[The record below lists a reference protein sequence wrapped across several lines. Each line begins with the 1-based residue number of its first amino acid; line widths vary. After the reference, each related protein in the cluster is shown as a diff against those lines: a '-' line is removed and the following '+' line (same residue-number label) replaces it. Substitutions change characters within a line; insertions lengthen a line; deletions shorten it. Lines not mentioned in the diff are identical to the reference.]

1 MRGKLF
7 TVTLLVFGIGL
18 LGGCKRGESVQAG
31 GGGVA
36 GDAAPEVALSIPALD
51 DSNISINQ
59 YKGKVVLVNFWA
71 TWCDPCKKEI
81 PWLIKANEAYGPR
94 GLVILGISMDDDGK
108 KVVEPFVKQRHFD
121 VDGKSEVMDYPI
133 LLGSDAISEKF
144 GGLLGLPT
152 SMLYSRDGRKLQ
164 TIVGAVNSYDDL
176 TKALDKAL

>member
-1 MRGKLF
+1 MRGTFL
-7 TVTLLVFGIGL
+7 TLALLATSIVL
-18 LGGCKRGESVQAG
+18 LGGCKRGQA
-31 GGGVA
+31 A
-36 GDAAPEVALSIPALD
+36 QADAAAAASNAAPEASLSIPTLD
-51 DSNISINQ
+51 DMTTSINQ

-81 PWLIKANEAYGPR
+81 PWLIKANEAYSSR
-94 GLVILGISMDDDGK
+94 GLVILGVSMDDDGK

-121 VDGKSEVMDYPI
+121 VDGKSEVMNYPI